1 MPADATLVSAFLV
14 GLLGSVHCLGMCGG
28 IVGALTL
35 GLKADI
41 RRSPRS
47 LLPYLI
53 FYNAGRIASYAT
65 AGALLGL
72 ASAQVLALVPAV
84 TARLGAAI
92 LSGGFMIAL
101 GLYLAGWWPGL
112 SLLERAGGKL
122 WRHLEPIG
130 RRLLPIDHP
139 LKAGLLGLVWG
150 WLPCGMVYAA
160 LAWSLTAGS
169 AAHGA
174 LLMVAFGLG
183 TLPMLLAMGGAAHG
197 LATFVRLPGVR
208 QGAGILILLF
218 GLYTLYTAGMRP
230 PHEGQHVGHVFKDFT
245 PATEASHSR

>member
-1 MPADATLVSAFLV
+1 MPTDVTLVSAFLL

-35 GLKADI
+35 GLKADV
-41 RRSPRS
+41 RRSPRA

-53 FYNAGRIASYAT
+53 FYNAGRIVSYAA

-72 ASAQVLALVPAV
+72 ASAHVLALVPAA
-84 TARLGAAI
+84 TARLSAAI

-122 WRHLEPIG
+122 WRYIEPRG
-130 RRLLPIDHP
+130 RRFLPVDHP
-139 LKAGLLGLVWG
+139 VKAGLLGLVWG

-169 AAHGA
+169 AARGA
-174 LLMVAFGLG
+174 LVMVAFGLG
-183 TLPMLLAMGGAAHG
+183 TLPMLLAMGAAAHG
-197 LATFVRLPGVR
+197 LATFVRMPGVR
-208 QGAGILILLF
+208 RGAGILILLF
-218 GLYTLYTAGMRP
+218 GLYTLYTAGTRP
-230 PHEGQHVGHVFKDFT
+230 PHEGQHAG
-245 PATEASHSR
+245 RYIRL

>member
-35 GLKADI
+35 GLKDDI
-41 RRSPRS
+41 RRSPRA
-47 LLPYLI
+47 LLPYLA
-53 FYNAGRIASYAT
+53 FYNAGRIASYAV

-72 ASAQVLALVPAV
+72 VSGRLLALLPAAG
-84 TARLGAAI
+84 ARLTAAI

-122 WRHLEPIG
+122 WRYLEPLG
-130 RRLLPIDHP
+130 RRFLPVDHP

-160 LAWSLTAGS
+160 LAWSLTAGG
-169 AAHGA
+169 AGRGA

-183 TLPMLLAMGGAAHG
+183 TLPMLLAMGAAAHG
-197 LATFVRLPGVR
+197 LATFVRRPRVR
-208 QGAGILILLF
+208 QGAGVLLLLL
-218 GLYTLYTAGMRP
+218 GLYTLYTAATRP
-230 PHEGQHVGHVFKDFT
+230 WHEGRHAGGDYFRV
-245 PATEASHSR
+245 A